1 MKEKGPGGRQVK
13 RKMRVLSIPYP
24 DVSTPTHASHLLKLA
39 LSSMIA
45 HEQIVSA

>member
-1 MKEKGPGGRQVK
+1 MKEKGSRGRQVK
-13 RKMRVLSIPYP
+13 CQVRVPSIPCP
-24 DVSTPTHASHLLKLA
+24 NVSTPMYVSYLLKLS